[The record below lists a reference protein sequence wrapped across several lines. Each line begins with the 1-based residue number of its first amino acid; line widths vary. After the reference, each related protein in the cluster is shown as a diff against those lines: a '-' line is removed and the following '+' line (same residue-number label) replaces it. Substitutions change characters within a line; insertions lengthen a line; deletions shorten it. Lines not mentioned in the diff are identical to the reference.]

1 MERRT
6 VASTFSFHGT
16 NFFFFNDIA
25 RGAGRA
31 AMPRKNRGRH

>member
-6 VASTFSFHGT
+6 ATSTFSFHGT
-16 NFFFFNDIA
+16 NFLFFNDIA

-31 AMPRKNRGRH
+31 AMPRKKPGTT